1 MSKWKEMKLLDVT
14 DFIDGDRGKNYPKQ
28 FEYLDDGYC
37 LFLNTSNVTIEGF
50 NFDKINYVSKE
61 KDEVLRK
68 GRLEYNDLIL
78 TTRGTIGNIAY
89 YEEGMFSPMR
99 INSSMLILR
108 VNNDIVSQSFIYY
121 LIKTKS
127 FREYMNLYS
136 SGSAQPQLPVKDLR
150 QIKIQIPDIKTQEKI
165 ADILSIYDE
174 LIENNNRRIEI
185 LEKTAE
191 EIYKEWFVRMRF
203 PGYKNTKFIKGIP
216 EGWEVKRVGDL
227 GEVITGKTPS
237 TKKEEYYGGNI
248 MFVKTPDMNNNTFVM
263 NTEVYLSK
271 DGSDSQALKLL
282 PKNSIMVNCI
292 GANAGESVSLNIEE
306 AHTNQ
311 QINSIVLEDTMYRE
325 WVYLT
330 VKNLKEII
338 KLTAATGATM
348 PNLSK
353 GKFERL
359 KILFSTNETI
369 KEFNNNTKD
378 IFENIKVLML
388 NNQNLIKQRDLLLPR
403 LMNGTIQ
410 VK

>member
-1 MSKWKEMKLLDVT
+1 MSKWREVRFDSFITLKRGYDLPLTKTKEGKFPVIAST
-14 DFIDGDRGKNYPKQ
+14 DLRGTHIEYKAKKPVITVGRSGSIGNVQFINHDAWP
-28 FEYLDDGYC
+28 
-37 LFLNTSNVTIEGF
+37 LNTTLYLKN
-50 NFDKINYVSKE
+50 DK
-61 KDEVLRK
+61 
-68 GRLEYNDLIL
+68 
-78 TTRGTIGNIAY
+78 GNN
-89 YEEGMFSPMR
+89 R
-99 INSSMLILR
+99 R
-108 VNNDIVSQSFIYY
+108 FIYY
-121 LIKTKS
+121 YLKTMQLEN
-127 FREYMNLYS
+127 FN
-136 SGSAQPQLPVKDLR
+136 SGAGVPTLNRNHLHSLK
-150 QIKIQIPDIKTQEKI
+150 IKIPDLKTQEKI
-165 ADILSIYDE
+165 VDILSTYDE

-185 LEKTAE
+185 LEKSAE

-203 PGYKNTKFIKGIP
+203 PGYENTKFIKGIP
-216 EGWEVKRVGDL
+216 EAWEVKRVKDL

-248 MFVKTPDMNNNTFVM
+248 MFVKTPDMNNNTFVI
-263 NTEVYLSK
+263 NTEVYLSN

-292 GANAGESVSLNIEE
+292 GVNAGESVSLNIEE

-311 QINSIVLEDTMYRE
+311 QINSIVLEDAMYRE

-330 VKNLKEII
+330 VKNLKGII

-359 KILFSTNETI
+359 KILFPTNEII

-403 LMNGTIQ
+403 LMNGTIE

>member
-1 MSKWKEMKLLDVT
+1 MSKWREVRLSSLADIYSGFAFSSKDM
-14 DFIDGDRGKNYPKQ
+14 Q
-28 FEYLDDGYC
+28 
-37 LFLNTSNVTIEGF
+37 SEGIPII
-50 NFDKINYVSKE
+50 K
-61 KDEVLRK
+61 
-68 GRLEYNDLIL
+68 
-78 TTRGTIGNIAY
+78 IGNIKNKVVLSQCDVY
-89 YEEGMFSPMR
+89 FPKDKVLERHKRYF
-99 INSSMLILR
+99 LDK
-108 VNNDIVSQSFIYY
+108 NDILIAMTGAGSVGKFGKMFKKDKEYLVNQRVGIIRANENVNAIFLYY
-121 LIKTKS
+121 ILTIPNYES
-127 FREYMNLYS
+127 YLYNIGIGAGQPNIS
-136 SGSAQPQLPVKDLR
+136 AKDIGSVYISTPDLA
-150 QIKIQIPDIKTQEKI
+150 TQEKI
-165 ADILSIYDE
+165 ADLLSTYDE

-203 PGYKNTKFIKGIP
+203 PGYENTKFIKGIP